1 MATKVAELNVTGLK
15 ELRQATRRLDPT
27 LVPIL
32 RDELKGVVQSSTL
45 GAVKRNIAADLRA
58 PTKKPR
64 RSSGRLLSSVRVT
77 SGGNTLFI
85 VGGKAKVPYY
95 GWRDFGGVLKPAG
108 RRRNTQVRPF
118 LKRGRYIYPAIDE
131 TSRQLVDAAGDAFDN
146 AARRLGFK

>member
-1 MATKVAELNVTGLK
+1 MATKVAEVNVTGLR
-15 ELRQATRRLDPT
+15 ELRLATRKIHPT

-32 RDELKGVVQSSTL
+32 REELKDVVRTSTMR
-45 GAVKRNIAADLRA
+45 AVQRRIAADLRT
-58 PTKKPR
+58 PTVRTR
-64 RSSGRLLSSVRVT
+64 RSRGGLAGSVRVT
-77 SGGNTLFI
+77 SGGNTIYI

-95 GWRDFGGVLKPAG
+95 GWRDFGGVLRPVG

-131 TSRQLVDAAGDAFDN
+131 TSAALVDAAGDAFDN